1 MCIRDSL
8 RAMRRAQDVRKQLI
22 GIMDRYKL
30 EVVSAGKNFTKIRK
44 SIVSGFFDH
53 AAKKD
58 PMEGYKTLAD
68 GQPVYI
74 HPSSALFNHNPDVVL
89 YHELVLTTKEYMRE
103 IIMIE
108 AKWLVELAPKFF
120 KLGDPTKM
128 SKRKRMEKIEPL
140 WNRFEEPNEWRLSKQ
155 RRR

>member
-1 MCIRDSL
+1 VM
-8 RAMRRAQDVRKQLI
+8 
-22 GIMDRYKL
+22 
-30 EVVSAGKNFTKIRK
+30 
-44 SIVSGFFDH
+44 
-53 AAKKD
+53 
-58 PMEGYKTLAD
+58 
-68 GQPVYI
+68 
-74 HPSSALFNHNPDVVL
+74 